1 MRFLF
6 CFIRNG
12 SNYET
17 KLPGDVSAEKTH
29 LLGAAFAEETHL
41 FRGSTPL

>member
-1 MRFLF
+1 MRFFF
-6 CFIRNG
+6 CSTEDG
-12 SNYET
+12 VNYDT
-17 KLPGDVSAEKTH
+17 KLPGNVSAEKTH

>member
-17 KLPGDVSAEKTH
+17 KLPGDETAEGTH
-29 LLGAAFAEETHL
+29 LL
-41 FRGSTPL
+41 RKRIC